1 MENSDT
7 FDPVARL
14 LQHAGRRTVPPSDM
28 VERIRLQVHAA
39 WRSELTRKRRS
50 RNLAVAAS
58 ILTMTLGAWWFTQ
71 PRDTQLPAVV
81 AIVERSP
88 AGLGIHAAGR
98 RNVQGDAHHGVG
110 TLVAVGDRLDTGPGG
125 GALLRVSGVGASH
138 ATLRVAPDTHL
149 VWQAPG
155 RLQLLGGQ
163 VYLDTGTNGQDG
175 GSVLAIESAGVR
187 IEHVGT
193 RFLVALSGDVLDVK
207 VRDGAVRIKAAG
219 EVALLESGEFG
230 RLDRAGSGVTQI
242 ERQRVDVS
250 GQDWS
255 WVDALAPPLNIDE
268 QSLWSV
274 LQRAAHEGGLQLRF
288 ESPELVREARE
299 TVLHGPALTMSP
311 RQALDA
317 VLVTSGFV
325 AVPDGDG
332 RHLLV
337 RRR

>member
-1 MENSDT
+1 MENFDN

-14 LQHAGRRTVPPSDM
+14 LQQAGRRTVPPADM
-28 VERIRLQVHAA
+28 VERVRRQVHAA
-39 WRSELTRKRRS
+39 WRGELSRKRRS

-58 ILTMTLGAWWFTQ
+58 ILTMTLGGWWATQ
-71 PRDTQLPAVV
+71 PRDAQPPTVV
-81 AIVERSP
+81 ASIERSP
-88 AGLGIHAAGR
+88 AGLSIHGAGH
-98 RNVQGDAHHGVG
+98 RNAPGDAHPGVG

-125 GALLRVSGVGASH
+125 GALLRVSGVGASQ
-138 ATLRVAPDTHL
+138 ASLRLAPDTHL

-163 VYLDTGTNGQDG
+163 VYLDTGLNGQDG
-175 GSVLAIESAGVR
+175 GSVLAIEAAGAR

-207 VRDGAVRIKAAG
+207 VRDGTVRIKAAG
-219 EVALLESGEFG
+219 EVSLLESGEFG
-230 RLDRAGSGVTQI
+230 RLDRAGSGVPQI
-242 ERQRVDVS
+242 ERQRVDIS
-250 GQDWS
+250 GEDWS
-255 WVDALAPPLNIDE
+255 WVDTLAPALNIDE

-332 RHLLV
+332 RQLLV

>member
-1 MENSDT
+1 MENFET

-28 VERIRLQVHAA
+28 VERIRRQVHAA
-39 WRSELTRKRRS
+39 WRAELSRKRRS

-58 ILTMTLGAWWFTQ
+58 MLTLTLGGWWATQ
-71 PRDTQLPAVV
+71 PRDTQPPTIV
-81 AIVERSP
+81 ASVERSP
-88 AGLGIHAAGR
+88 AGLSIHSAGHTNAR
-98 RNVQGDAHHGVG
+98 GDEHPGAG

-125 GALLRVSGVGASH
+125 GALLRVAGVGASQ
-138 ATLRVAPDTHL
+138 ASLRLAPDTHL

-155 RLQLLGGQ
+155 RLHLLGGQ
-163 VYLDTGTNGQDG
+163 VYLDTGVDGQG
-175 GSVLAIESAGVR
+175 GDSVLAIEAGGAR

-193 RFLVALSGDVLDVK
+193 RFSVALSGDILDVK
-207 VRDGAVRIKAAG
+207 VRDGTVRINAAG
-219 EVALLESGEFG
+219 GVSLLESGESG
-230 RLDRAGSGVTQI
+230 RLDRAGSGVPQI
-242 ERQRVDVS
+242 ERLRVDTS
-250 GQDWS
+250 GEDWS
-255 WVDALAPPLNIDE
+255 WVDALAPVLNIDE

-317 VLVTSGFV
+317 ILVTSGFE
-325 AVPDGDG
+325 AVPEDDR

-337 RRR
+337 RRL